1 MYQSVPLIYNGQE
14 DLNKKRLKFFVKD
27 TIAWDGKNP
36 MAAFYKTLLGLRKS
50 NMALA
55 ADASYKRLASSAD
68 NSVFTYL
75 REKSGHKVVVILN
88 FSKQAQKFTIK
99 DASISGDP
107 MNIFMGVK
115 EKVNE
120 THEFSIEPW
129 GYIVYDYQ

>member
-1 MYQSVPLIYNGQE
+1 MKILLIVPEYPPYSIGGGGVVYE
-14 DLNKKRLKFFVKD
+14 
-27 TIAWDGKNP
+27 
-36 MAAFYKTLLGLRKS
+36 
-50 NMALA
+50 ALA
-55 ADASYKRLASSAD
+55 K
-68 NSVFTYL
+68 TY
-75 REKSGHKVVVILN
+75 RKMGHKVVVILN

-115 EKVNE
+115 EKVND